1 MSSDEVWIVPNS
13 ATVTPI
19 HVMWSLFP
27 NRQMKAMEE
36 PLYATVKRTPRPPRS
51 DFHVYHYPGEM
62 PEFFIQGSCLDDV
75 GASSSS
81 VLWKESAEAT
91 LKDEYHSDQ
100 LLADCSRSGGSRK
113 SYRYSQ
119 R

>member
-1 MSSDEVWIVPNS
+1 
-13 ATVTPI
+13 
-19 HVMWSLFP
+19 
-27 NRQMKAMEE
+27 
-36 PLYATVKRTPRPPRS
+36 
-51 DFHVYHYPGEM
+51 M
-62 PEFFIQGSCLDDV
+62 PEFFIQASKGSCLDDV

-81 VLWKESAEAT
+81 VLWKESPETA

-100 LLADCSRSGGSRK
+100 LLADCNRSGGSRK